1 MATISMKFADG
12 VELLGPVTPAYSEIL
27 TPEAVSFLASLAR
40 RFEGTRQERLAARV
54 QRQAEIDAGAVPDFP
69 AGATGVWPPEG
80 ALGPDPKDPEDPR
93 GQDPRPGGRQK
104 ESKALN

>member
-40 RFEGTRQERLAARV
+40 RFEGTRQERLDARG
-54 QRQAEIDAGAVPDFP
+54 QRQGEIDAGGQ
-69 AGATGVWPPEG
+69 AGF
-80 ALGPDPKDPEDPR
+80 
-93 GQDPRPGGRQK
+93 PGGANRVRSTKRTRARAPQ
-104 ESKALN
+104 EHGEPGRAMRLAPWC